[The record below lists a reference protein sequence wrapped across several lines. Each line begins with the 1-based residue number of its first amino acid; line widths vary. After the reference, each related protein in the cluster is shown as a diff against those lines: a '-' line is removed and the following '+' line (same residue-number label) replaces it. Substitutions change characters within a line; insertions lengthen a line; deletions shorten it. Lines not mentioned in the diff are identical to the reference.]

1 MTPIYLFFSVYHENH
16 TWLCH
21 QDRGGFDTASSFFF
35 TCMHD
40 RAKGRVRGAE
50 DKKRGSTLA
59 HPQSEPSVAMES
71 KGVCVLMLVLML
83 VNCSLQQTPPKKK
96 PVRKGTL
103 RRFDDSAVVVIRPLV
118 WEYLVSSKLFH
129 HRTHMIMYD
138 FTFFFV
144 FLLGGAV
151 GIRQ

>member
-129 HRTHMIMYD
+129 HTYD
-138 FTFFFV
+138 HVWLHFFLV